1 MKREIPTGEKNR
13 TRSRLIGAVLV
24 TVAIFA
30 AAGMIGSRWSG
41 PERAFAF
48 DSDEEAA
55 IRAARGLG
63 KAFTSVSRE
72 VVPSVVTITSNKV
85 IHPAN
90 APDSEEMLQFFRFFG
105 MPRDND
111 GDIMQRALGSGVI
124 ASSDGYIITNNH
136 VVADAKEI
144 AVILSDGEEYEAEL
158 IGTDPKSDIAV
169 IRIDATGLP
178 AATLGDSDNLEVGEW
193 VLAIGSPFSQNLNH
207 TVTAGIVS
215 AKSRVAVGLADY
227 EDFIQTDAAIN
238 PGNSGGAL
246 VDLDGRVVGI
256 NSAIAS
262 RSGGSQGVGFAIPI
276 NMVRRIKDDLIESGT
291 VVRGWIGI
299 GIQPVSKEIQEA
311 LGLGDRKGI
320 LVSSIMEESPAEDA
334 GLKRQDV
341 ILSLDGERIE
351 SLRAFRN
358 EVAALGPGVGVD
370 LKISRKGKIRE
381 MRVTLGRLPGDEEP
395 PPVAAR
401 EAREKL
407 GIEVSGI
414 DRNLRRSLGL
424 DRDEGGVA
432 VTGVRRGSI
441 ASQNGIREGDVIVE
455 INQRTIETVADYDRS
470 LGDLEE
476 GEVALFLVEREGS
489 TFFVGMRIPE

>member
-256 NSAIAS
+256 NSAITLDG
-262 RSGGSQGVGFAIPI
+262 GGS
-276 NMVRRIKDDLIESGT
+276 
-291 VVRGWIGI
+291 
-299 GIQPVSKEIQEA
+299 
-311 LGLGDRKGI
+311 RK
-320 LVSSIMEESPAEDA
+320 S
-334 GLKRQDV
+334 
-341 ILSLDGERIE
+341 
-351 SLRAFRN
+351 
-358 EVAALGPGVGVD
+358 VGVF
-370 LKISRKGKIRE
+370 
-381 MRVTLGRLPGDEEP
+381 
-395 PPVAAR
+395 A
-401 EAREKL
+401 
-407 GIEVSGI
+407 GI
-414 DRNLRRSLGL
+414 NYYFGL
-424 DRDEGGVA
+424 
-432 VTGVRRGSI
+432 
-441 ASQNGIREGDVIVE
+441 
-455 INQRTIETVADYDRS
+455 
-470 LGDLEE
+470 L
-476 GEVALFLVEREGS
+476 
-489 TFFVGMRIPE
+489 

>member
-1 MKREIPTGEKNR
+1 MKREIPIREKKR
-13 TRSRLIGAVLV
+13 ARSRLIGAALV
-24 TVAIFA
+24 TAALFA
-30 AAGMIGSRWSG
+30 AAGLIGSRWSG

-55 IRAARGLG
+55 VRAARSLG
-63 KAFTSVSRE
+63 KAFTSAARE

-90 APDSEEMLQFFRFFG
+90 TLGNDEMFEFFRFFG
-105 MPRDND
+105 MPRDNE
-111 GDIMQRALGSGVI
+111 GDITQRALGSGVI

-169 IRIDATGLP
+169 IKIDAVGLP
-178 AATLGDSDNLEVGEW
+178 EAMLGDSDKLEVGEW
-193 VLAIGSPFSQNLNH
+193 VIAIGSPFSRNLNH

-276 NMVRRIKDDLIESGT
+276 NMVRRIKNDLIETGT

-311 LGLGDRKGI
+311 LGLDDRKGI
-320 LVSSIMEESPAEDA
+320 LVSSIMEESPAEEA

-341 ILSLDGERIE
+341 ILSLDGEKIE

-358 EVAALGPGVGVD
+358 EVADLGPGADVD
-370 LKISRKGKIRE
+370 LEISRKGKTRDV
-381 MRVTLGRLPGDEEP
+381 RVTLGRLPGDEEP
-395 PPVAAR
+395 PAAAVR

-407 GIEVSGI
+407 GVEVSDIDRSLSRSLGI
-414 DRNLRRSLGL
+414 DRKG
-424 DRDEGGVA
+424 GGVA

-441 ASQNGIREGDVIVE
+441 ASRNGIREGDVIVE
-455 INQRTIETVADYDRS
+455 INQRPIETVADYDRS
-470 LGDLEE
+470 LRDFEE
-476 GEVALFLVEREGS
+476 GDVALFLIEREGS
-489 TFFVGMRIPE
+489 TFFVGLRIPE